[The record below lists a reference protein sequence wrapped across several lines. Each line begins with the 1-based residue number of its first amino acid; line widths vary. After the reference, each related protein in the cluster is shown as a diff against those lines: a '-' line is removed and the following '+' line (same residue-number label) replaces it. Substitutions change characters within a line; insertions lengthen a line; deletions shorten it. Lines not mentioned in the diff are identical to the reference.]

1 MRGMKSVR
9 GAYALAA
16 VTVAAAG
23 AAAAGYVPAQ
33 QKQTEIVVYKSP
45 T

>member
-1 MRGMKSVR
+1 MIRF
-9 GAYALAA
+9 
-16 VTVAAAG
+16 VTLAAAG
-23 AAAAGYVPAQ
+23 AVLAGAAGFVPAQ